1 MQLLKIATAATVKLG
16 PFVDDTDGKTAETGL
31 TISQADIRLSKNGGA
46 FAQTH
51 NAAGAT
57 HDENGY
63 YDVPLD
69 ATDTGTVGRL
79 RVSVSVAGALPVWQ
93 DFMVVPTHV
102 YDSLVLGTDLLDVR
116 ADEVNDKTG
125 YSLAD
130 GAITAAKIATDAV
143 TKVQA
148 GLSTLTAQDVADA
161 AKLAPSPGD
170 ADLGSLK
177 YQVDTCASRASSAA
191 AYSGLVHARLP
202 ANPAAVGSAMTL
214 TPEERTAVRM
224 EMETAGG
231 KLALIDAKTT
241 NLPAF
246 PAAVGSPMLLLASER
261 TALAATVRDS
271 ILNRVLSGNHEVEGS
286 PGKLLQNADVA
297 TSTRS
302 TFDSATDT
310 VIVSTNNDK
319 SGYTLSASGVQAI
332 WEYASRSLTTFGTLV
347 SDIATAVWS
356 AVTRTIT
363 GGSLTTSPPTAA
375 QIADAVWD
383 ETLADHAGA
392 GSTGAALSGATAPT
406 AAAIADA
413 VWDEAIAEHATAGS
427 TGAALAA
434 AQSAGDPWATELPGA
449 YGSGTA
455 GKIVGNID
463 SQLESIAN
471 RTQIPG

>member
-1 MQLLKIATAATVKLG
+1 VDGVDNAAVVTVTNKGTGNYKAEVTLPAELTAGARVQIRIAATVGGVAAKAIIWED
-16 PFVDDTDGKTAETGL
+16 FVDPK
-31 TISQADIRLSKNGGA
+31 R
-46 FAQTH
+46 
-51 NAAGAT
+51 
-57 HDENGY
+57 
-63 YDVPLD
+63 
-69 ATDTGTVGRL
+69 VG
-79 RVSVSVAGALPVWQ
+79 
-93 DFMVVPTHV
+93 
-102 YDSLVLGTDLLDVR
+102 DL
-116 ADEVNDKTG
+116 ND
-125 YSLAD
+125 
-130 GAITAAKIATDAV
+130 
-143 TKVQA
+143 
-148 GLSTLTAQDVADA
+148 LTAQQVADA
-161 AKLAPSPGD
+161 ALLAPSEG
-170 ADLGSLK
+170 
-177 YQVDTCASRASSAA
+177 AA
-191 AYSGLVHARLP
+191 ATNSLRARVDACVTQAGTAALYSSLVNSRLP

-214 TPEERTAVRM
+214 ANGAITA
-224 EMETAGG
+224 
-231 KLALIDAKTT
+231 D
-241 NLPAF
+241 
-246 PAAVGSPMLLLASER
+246 
-261 TALAATVRDS
+261 ALAADAVAE
-271 ILNRVLSGNHEVEGS
+271 IQSG
-286 PGKLLQNADVA
+286 L
-297 TSTRS
+297 S
-302 TFDSATDT
+302 TFDPTIDP
-310 VIVSTNNDK
+310 VIVATNNDK

-347 SDIATAVWS
+347 SDIAATVWS
-356 AVTRTIT
+356 WFTRTIT

>member
-1 MQLLKIATAATVKLG
+1 DPK
-16 PFVDDTDGKTAETGL
+16 
-31 TISQADIRLSKNGGA
+31 R
-46 FAQTH
+46 
-51 NAAGAT
+51 
-57 HDENGY
+57 
-63 YDVPLD
+63 
-69 ATDTGTVGRL
+69 VG
-79 RVSVSVAGALPVWQ
+79 
-93 DFMVVPTHV
+93 
-102 YDSLVLGTDLLDVR
+102 DL
-116 ADEVNDKTG
+116 ND
-125 YSLAD
+125 
-130 GAITAAKIATDAV
+130 
-143 TKVQA
+143 
-148 GLSTLTAQDVADA
+148 LTAQQVADA
-161 AKLAPSPGD
+161 TKLAPSAGAAAP
-170 ADLGSLK
+170 GSLK
-177 YQVDTCASRASSAA
+177 AQVDTCASRAHSAA
-191 AYSGLVHARLP
+191 QYSSLVHERLP

-214 TPEERTAVRM
+214 ANGAITA
-224 EMETAGG
+224 
-231 KLALIDAKTT
+231 D
-241 NLPAF
+241 
-246 PAAVGSPMLLLASER
+246 
-261 TALAATVRDS
+261 ALAADAVAEIQSGLSTFDPTIDPVIVATNNDKSGYTLSASGVQAIWEYASRSLTTFGTLVSDIAATVWSWFTRTITGGSLTTSPPTAAQIADAVWDETLADHAGAGS
-271 ILNRVLSGNHEVEGS
+271 TGAALSGATAPTAAAIADAVWDEAIAEHATAGS
-286 PGKLLQNADVA
+286 TGKLLQNADVA

-347 SDIATAVWS
+347 SDIAATVWS
-356 AVTRTIT
+356 WFTRTIT